1 MKYKRFSIGHPERI
15 INKFKRITLEKCTG
29 TCTYSRCKDE
39 HLKLPYFGI
48 IKTKFI
54 PPSKLYHP
62 VLPIR
67 INGKS
72 MFPLCYK
79 CAEKE
84 NQTECKCPKSD
95 RLFTSTYCTQEVEV
109 AINMGYITEEMYEVL
124 HWPDTSLHDKSKPN
138 SGLFTK
144 YVNTFLKLKQQS
156 SGFPSNINSE
166 EEKNSVHKNIL

>member
-1 MKYKRFSIGHPERI
+1 MKA
-15 INKFKRITLEKCTG
+15 
-29 TCTYSRCKDE
+29 
-39 HLKLPYFGI
+39 
-48 IKTKFI
+48 KFI

-67 INGKS
+67 INGKL

-84 NQTECKCPKSD
+84 NQTECKCPISD
-95 RLFTSTYCTQEVEV
+95 RSFTSTYCTPEVQV
-109 AINMGYITEEMYEVL
+109 AINMGYIIEEIYEVL

-166 EEKNSVHKNIL
+166 EEKNQYIRMYYENEGILLNKELIKKIQESEVFQN